1 MLRGMCGCSEGCVDL
16 QSASTGALLSSGDL
30 PLADALLASLLGSSP
45 KKKKIMEGRRPCR
58 ALGGSSQHTWVI
70 LRVLPVPAVPAPA
83 QHFGPWIS
91 RLAANSGSCHRP
103 GTAAVNS
110 VCNCP
115 PQLLRTAPP
124 VVPAGQ
130 QLAQRAGEHSTARPH
145 PHSTRWPCFSRG
157 LDQVA
162 SGGPGQPQPQPGCSS
177 KHQPWL

>member
-1 MLRGMCGCSEGCVDL
+1 MLRGMCGPSKCKHGCPAKLRGPAPGRCSAG
-16 QSASTGALLSSGDL
+16 L
-30 PLADALLASLLGSSP
+30 PAGVLT
-45 KKKKIMEGRRPCR
+45 KKKKSWREQRPCR

-70 LRVLPVPAVPAPA
+70 LRVLPVPAAA
-83 QHFGPWIS
+83 QHFDPWIS

-103 GTAAVNS
+103 GTAAVNL

-130 QLAQRAGEHSTARPH
+130 QLAQRAGEHSTAHPH
-145 PHSTRWPCFSRG
+145 SHSTRWPCFSRG

-162 SGGPGQPQPQPGCSS
+162 SGGPSQPQPGCSS